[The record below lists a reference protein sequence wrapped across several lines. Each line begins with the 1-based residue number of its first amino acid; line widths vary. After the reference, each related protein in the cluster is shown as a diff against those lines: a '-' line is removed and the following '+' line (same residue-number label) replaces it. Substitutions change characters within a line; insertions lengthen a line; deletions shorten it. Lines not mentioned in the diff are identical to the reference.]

1 MSEKKARSSRWVKDA
16 ENRTAIVL
24 LMGTVVAAGLFL
36 TALGGGFEGWAVIA
50 GVAAVVLLAGGL
62 LSLRASVREKG
73 APEPVVYHPDS
84 PDVVLDVDRETGKR
98 SPHKD

>member
-1 MSEKKARSSRWVKDA
+1 MAGNRTRSSRWVKDA

-24 LMGTVVAAGLFL
+24 LMSTVVAAGLFL
-36 TALGGGFEGWAVIA
+36 TALGSGFEGWATIT
-50 GVAAVVLLAGGL
+50 GIAAVAFFVCGL
-62 LSLRASVREKG
+62 LSLRASVRTKG

-98 SPHKD
+98 TPHKD